1 MLNSKTPKYQS
12 QKIVLKTIDK
22 IFFKMLEK
30 RDLLVL
36 ENMSQFRNKI
46 IAYDLKISINI
57 KKRAQVTKG
66 GFNYILEEM
75 WDWRPIFSI
84 DNRLL
89 PKITINLLKSESKSE
104 NSNY

>member
-1 MLNSKTPKYQS
+1 MLNSKRPKYQS
-12 QKIVLKTIDK
+12 QKIILKTIDK
-22 IFFKMLEK
+22 NFFQVLEK
-30 RDLLVL
+30 RDLMVL
-36 ENMSQFRNKI
+36 RNMSHFRNEI
-46 IAYDLKISINI
+46 IACDLKISIYI

-89 PKITINLLKSESKSE
+89 PKITINLLKSECSSE
-104 NSNY
+104 NSTR

>member
-1 MLNSKTPKYQS
+1 MLNSKRPKYQS
-12 QKIVLKTIDK
+12 QKMLLKTIDK
-22 IFFKMLEK
+22 NFFQVLEK
-30 RDLLVL
+30 RDLMVL
-36 ENMSQFRNKI
+36 KNMSHFRNEI
-46 IAYDLKISINI
+46 IACDLKISIYI

-89 PKITINLLKSESKSE
+89 PKITINLLKSECNSE
-104 NSNY
+104 DSNH